1 MKEIQTE
8 YFGIARK
15 IVSNMTAE
23 SWETI
28 PHACLTYEANA
39 TNVAGDLKRV
49 NKRLGK
55 HITINTL
62 VLKIIVEGIKA
73 CPAING
79 HIEFKRK
86 TVKGRVTTYENIDV
100 SMPCLL
106 SETEMMTINLKDMQS
121 KTMTEMQETISDAL
135 RRAKNTNLTEVM
147 YETAM
152 ADTIKG
158 LKKGKF
164 LQALRR
170 VFGSKFGKGKVKTLK
185 GKEKREYYKIP
196 ETERLTSKD
205 IEQGTITISNLG
217 SVCRNWKGEC
227 TLLEIVP
234 PQLTAIGVG
243 ALQKRPIV
251 NEKGK
256 IDVADVLPLTI
267 AFDHR
272 ALDFCHVVPFINRLD
287 EIFAMQSVPEEWI

>member
-1 MKEIQTE
+1 
-8 YFGIARK
+8 
-15 IVSNMTAE
+15 MTAE

-39 TNVAGDLKRV
+39 TNIADDLKRI
-49 NKRLGK
+49 NKELNEEK

-79 HIEFKRK
+79 YVKFHRK
-86 TVKGRVTTYENIDV
+86 TVRGSVTTYENIDV
-100 SMPCLL
+100 SMPCML
-106 SETEMMTINLKDMQS
+106 SETEMMTINLHDMQT
-121 KTMTEMQETISDAL
+121 KTMSEMQETIKDAL
-135 RRAKNTNLTEVM
+135 KRAKKSNLTEVL

-158 LKKGKF
+158 LKKGKI
-164 LQALRR
+164 LQAIRR

-205 IEQGTITISNLG
+205 IEQGTITVSNLG
-217 SVCRNWKGEC
+217 SLCRKWKGEC

-243 ALQKRPIV
+243 ALQKRPII

-256 IDVADVLPLTI
+256 TDVADMLPLTI

-272 ALDFCHVVPFINRLD
+272 ALDFCHIVPFLNKLD
-287 EIFAMQSVPEEWI
+287 EIFSMRRIPEEWI